1 MKTCFAFYF
10 PAIEFFF
17 GMFGIGKNNP
27 EIVNLQFENHV
38 FLPRNKYEDMSQLV
52 WLD

>member
-10 PAIEFFF
+10 PAIEIFF

-38 FLPRNKYEDMSQLV
+38 FLPRNKY
-52 WLD
+52 